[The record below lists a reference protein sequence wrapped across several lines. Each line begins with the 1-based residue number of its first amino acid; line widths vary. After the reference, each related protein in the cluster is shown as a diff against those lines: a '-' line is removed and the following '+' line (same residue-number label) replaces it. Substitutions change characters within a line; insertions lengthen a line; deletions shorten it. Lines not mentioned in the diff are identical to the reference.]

1 MQLLRRMHVQVLH
14 DSYVKGQPNFGAL
27 DVVPLLLADHV
38 VLGARLP

>member
-14 DSYVKGQPNFGAL
+14 DSYVKGQPSFGAL

-38 VLGARLP
+38 LGARLP